1 MQPKARDRARQDGPL
16 ALSVLRE
23 ARVVTSRTTK
33 RAKRPGI
40 CRAFSHERD
49 PGAIDFGQEE
59 NLQIEID
66 RDGEIPVEMA
76 RRLLWEHQGIEFP
89 GDIPW
94 YLQPQRP
101 ASPPREEQVSPEA
114 APREEPFGLSSWES
128 LQAVYQVLHEEM
140 QEELDSDRHFFI
152 ENPNRA
158 HMVRAAFPLEARL
171 LREKAHTQE
180 GPGTIPDGEMAI
192 VVKELAPGLRLRLRL
207 PPGMADGWK
216 SVQSPDLFAI
226 LDEERSQHMWERC
239 TGK

>member
-1 MQPKARDRARQDGPL
+1 M
-16 ALSVLRE
+16 
-23 ARVVTSRTTK
+23 
-33 RAKRPGI
+33 
-40 CRAFSHERD
+40 
-49 PGAIDFGQEE
+49 
-59 NLQIEID
+59 QIEID

-94 YLQPQRP
+94 YLPPQRP

-140 QEELDSDRHFFI
+140 QQELEQDRLFFL
-152 ENPNRA
+152 ENPSRV
-158 HMVRAAFPLEARL
+158 HIVRAAFPLEARF
-171 LREKAHTQE
+171 LREQAHILE
-180 GPGTIPDGEMAI
+180 GPGTIPEGKMQMVLKNI
-192 VVKELAPGLRLRLRL
+192 APGLRLRLRL

-216 SVQSPDLFAI
+216 PVQSPGTGGLFAVF
-226 LDEERSQHMWERC
+226 DEEHSQHMWKRC

>member
-1 MQPKARDRARQDGPL
+1 M
-16 ALSVLRE
+16 
-23 ARVVTSRTTK
+23 
-33 RAKRPGI
+33 
-40 CRAFSHERD
+40 
-49 PGAIDFGQEE
+49 
-59 NLQIEID
+59 QIEID

-101 ASPPREEQVSPEA
+101 ASPAKAKQGNLEVPP
-114 APREEPFGLSSWES
+114 EEPFGLSSWES
-128 LQAVYQVLHEEM
+128 LQAVYQVLREEM
-140 QEELDSDRHFFI
+140 QQELEQDRLFFL
-152 ENPNRA
+152 ENPNRV
-158 HMVRAAFPLEARL
+158 HMVRPAFPLEARL

-192 VVKELAPGLRLRLRL
+192 VVKELAPGLRLRL

-239 TGK
+239 TGE